1 MAERNWND
9 NYADGFLPWDTGKPE
24 PALVAAVESG
34 VISRGRALEVGCGT
48 GTNAIWLAQR
58 GFEVV
63 AIDVAPL
70 AIAQAQKKAA
80 EAGVDVD
87 LSVHDFLAAPLEGEP
102 FALVFDRGVWH
113 VFDEAAERAKF
124 ARHVAQSL
132 HAGGQWL
139 SLAGSTEGP
148 PRDHG
153 PPRRS
158 ARDLV
163 TAVEPVLEIV
173 ELRTMEFD
181 ANIPSVARA
190 WTMRARVRDVPA
202 VPSTRH

>member
-1 MAERNWND
+1 MSERSWND
-9 NYADGFLPWDTGKPE
+9 DYANGFLPWDTGEPE
-24 PALVAAVESG
+24 TELVAAVESG
-34 VISRGRALEVGCGT
+34 VIAPGRALEVGCGT

-70 AIAQAQKKAA
+70 AIEQAGKKAA
-80 EAGVDVD
+80 DAGVAIE
-87 LSVHDFLAAPLEGEP
+87 LAVHDFLAAPIDGGP

-113 VFDEAAERAKF
+113 VFDEHDQRATF
-124 ARHVAQSL
+124 ARHVAGSL
-132 HAGGQWL
+132 GAGGQWL

-173 ELRTMEFD
+173 ELRAMEFD
-181 ANIPSVARA
+181 ADIPTVARA
-190 WTMRARVRDVPA
+190 WTMRARVRDVPPVA
-202 VPSTRH
+202 STRH